1 MPPTEAPGFPPT
13 MPINASGPFELPV
26 AAPIA
31 SALKARAPAMRSPVR
46 DTLIDERIMSFPR
59 CVDARE
65 RARRMPGSITL
76 QGPPLFAGITS
87 TKVGQRRKSCPGRI
101 GYFSDLAVEA
111 RLANRDAAPPSRCR
125 EIDGGGYPV
134 ARC

>member
-1 MPPTEAPGFPPT
+1 MPPTEEPGFPPT
-13 MPINASGPFELPV
+13 MPMNASALLELPL

-46 DTLIDERIMSFPR
+46 DTLIDERMMIFPH

-76 QGPPLFAGITS
+76 QAPPSFARITS
-87 TKVGQRRKSCPGRI
+87 TRWV
-101 GYFSDLAVEA
+101 SDQNLTLIASAIWGSGSNGTESA
-111 RLANRDAAPPSRCR
+111 IAHRQPRDF
-125 EIDGGGYPV
+125 
-134 ARC
+134 

>member
-1 MPPTEAPGFPPT
+1 MPPTEPPGFPPT
-13 MPINASGPFELPV
+13 MPMNASGPLELPL

-46 DTLIDERIMSFPR
+46 DTLIDERMMIFPH

-76 QGPPLFAGITS
+76 QRLRYSLGSRREGGSAIKILRAHRLFGGPVTTEP
-87 TKVGQRRKSCPGRI
+87 KVRLRI
-101 GYFSDLAVEA
+101 GNPGIF
-111 RLANRDAAPPSRCR
+111 
-125 EIDGGGYPV
+125 
-134 ARC
+134 